1 MSLQPK
7 RIFVLDSS
15 QICEFMECPQ
25 KWYFKYQQRLQ
36 PSACSGNVPMDM
48 GTYGHKLLEILYKKE
63 AEGLQRSDALDAA
76 FAYDIDKM
84 TCRCSHGA
92 ERHHPEST
100 NCEATGCPC
109 QQFVGIQFP
118 LTSEER
124 ERVKDRVFEYSV
136 AEGHGDLP
144 QFRAPSPDFVEVG
157 FSHKLYEDDSRIY
170 VLEGRID
177 FLGQIAQNIPDGWAD
192 HKFQMRQRDLYLQKI
207 QFKNYSLVL
216 KKNIGVVNYIRFAQK
231 FEKGKTFVRKPISFS
246 SLELRY
252 WESQLLPIYHRF
264 ENTVS
269 GFLGS
274 CEQWEDP
281 NSTLRRWDACEGKY
295 GYSCDFTPLCE
306 VAYNPGLVQIKMDTD
321 FTKKAAWRPW

>member
-1 MSLQPK
+1 MSWHY
-7 RIFVLDSS
+7 SY
-15 QICEFMECPQ
+15 E
-25 KWYFKYQQRLQ
+25 QRLQ
-36 PSACSGNVPMDM
+36 PSARSGNVPMDM
-48 GTYGHKLLEILYKKE
+48 GTYGHKLLEILYKEE
-63 AEGLQRSDALDAA
+63 ARGVQRSDALDAA
-76 FAYDIDKM
+76 FAYDLDQM

-92 ERHHPEST
+92 EHHANIAPLAHVGP
-100 NCEATGCPC
+100 CQAIGCPC
-109 QQFVGIQFP
+109 QDFQGIAFP
-118 LTSEER
+118 LTTEER
-124 ERVKDRVFEYSV
+124 ERVRDRVFEYSV

-144 QFRAPSPDFVEVG
+144 QFRAPSPDYVEVG
-157 FSHKLYEDDSRIY
+157 FSHKLFEDDSRIY

-177 FLGQIAQNIPDGWAD
+177 FIGQIAQSIPDGWAD

-216 KKNIGVVNYIRFAQK
+216 KKNIGIVNYIRFAQK

-252 WESQLLPIYHRF
+252 WESQLLRIYHRF

-269 GFLGS
+269 DFLGS
-274 CEQWEDP
+274 SAPWEDP
-281 NSTLRRWDACEGKY
+281 NSDLRKWDACEGKY

-306 VAYNPGLVQIKMDTD
+306 VAYNPQLVQIKMDAD